1 MGNLFDAIL
10 FTVLVASAG
19 LGIASI
25 IVGLLPPVSA
35 GDDNTKVRG
44 KVEAFF
50 FGVSG
55 IVVALVMWLA
65 MIFNA

>member
-19 LGIASI
+19 LGVASL
-25 IVGLLPPVSA
+25 IVGCLPAAP
-35 GDDNTKVRG
+35 GLDNETKARG
-44 KVEAFF
+44 RIEAFF

-65 MIFNA
+65 MVFNS

>member
-1 MGNLFDAIL
+1 MGNFFDAIL

-25 IVGLLPPVSA
+25 IVTLLPPVTDSNNE
-35 GDDNTKVRG
+35 DKLRG
-44 KVEAFF
+44 RIEAIF
-50 FGVSG
+50 FGVAG